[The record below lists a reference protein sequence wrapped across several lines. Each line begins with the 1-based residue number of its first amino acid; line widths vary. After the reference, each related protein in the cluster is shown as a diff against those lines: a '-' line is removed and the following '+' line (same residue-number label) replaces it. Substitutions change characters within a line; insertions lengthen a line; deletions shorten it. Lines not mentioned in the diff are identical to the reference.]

1 MSISTYFRI
10 VEVTLVVDITLINF
24 HGAYIYQEETLT
36 LLWKYQS
43 CQFCAWKEE
52 VPLLMN
58 ILSFWK
64 QIISP
69 TRSSKTKG
77 LLKFFLVN

>member
-58 ILSFWK
+58 IFIFLETNHKSNRIFQNQRTTEVLFW
-64 QIISP
+64 
-69 TRSSKTKG
+69 
-77 LLKFFLVN
+77 